1 MSRRRLAIAFGV
13 TACLTLQVGS
23 AHAQASSCV
32 KVLLEY
38 VGKPLAEA
46 FAEKG
51 AGLAAEYFVAKVKQ
65 SQQSAARLGCA
76 AMPASRDNRAGRR
89 RARRGASAV
98 GGPCRCC
105 STTRALR
112 AEEVSLVLVGVPQD
126 ENPTRVVDRPYPET
140 GEEALPEQKVALR
153 RANTRDDITNDVVSE
168 PQLSEH

>member
-65 SQQSAARLGCA
+65 SQQSAVPTQAPTSSPSGTLRNCGISMRRMAR
-76 AMPASRDNRAGRR
+76 
-89 RARRGASAV
+89 ASASCNRTYNK
-98 GGPCRCC
+98 PWFRP
-105 STTRALR
+105 TIL
-112 AEEVSLVLVGVPQD
+112 
-126 ENPTRVVDRPYPET
+126 PTRF
-140 GEEALPEQKVALR
+140 
-153 RANTRDDITNDVVSE
+153 
-168 PQLSEH
+168 LSCPAFPSA